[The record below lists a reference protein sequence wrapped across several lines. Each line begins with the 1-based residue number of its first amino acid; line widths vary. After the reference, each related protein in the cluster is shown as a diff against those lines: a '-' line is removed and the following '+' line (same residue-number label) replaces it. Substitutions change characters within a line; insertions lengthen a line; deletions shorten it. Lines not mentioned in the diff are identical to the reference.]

1 MVPGVQRAPRTDPGP
16 VRKVKGPTLEE
27 RSSLLGRK
35 RRGLSV
41 GLGASLAAHLLMF
54 GGAWVYAMWSPP
66 RVVAE
71 KPIVAKLVR
80 LGKPR
85 DEKLLPRLPK
95 TPTTPPPTTKAA
107 PAPAPAPV
115 PAPVPAPKAAPSPTA
130 KAEPVAPKP
139 DPAAAAAARQKQMM
153 EALARVAP
161 VDGPTSDSGEVD
173 LPGQAD
179 GDAMGTAE
187 DAAEGDRYL
196 ALVEQALRSNYVL
209 PTTISA
215 KERLYL
221 KCVLFLKIAASGKID
236 SFRIAESSGNPHFD
250 RAVEASVARTM
261 LAPPPDSFRKT
272 YRDGLEIVFKP

>member
-1 MVPGVQRAPRTDPGP
+1 MVTGVHRAPRTDPGP
-16 VRKVKGPTLEE
+16 VRPVKGPTLEE
-27 RSSLLGRK
+27 RSTLLGRK
-35 RRGLSV
+35 RAGLSL
-41 GLGASLAAHLLMF
+41 GLGASVAAHLLMF
-54 GGAWVYAMWSPP
+54 GGAWLYAIWSPP

-95 TPTTPPPTTKAA
+95 TPTNPPPTTKSAPVPA
-107 PAPAPAPV
+107 PAPAPAP
-115 PAPVPAPKAAPSPTA
+115 APKAPPSPTA

-153 EALARVAP
+153 EALAKVAA
-161 VDGPTSDSGEVD
+161 VEGPTSAAGEEE

-196 ALVEQALRSNYVL
+196 ALVEQALRANYVL

-221 KCVLFLKIAASGKID
+221 KCVLFLKIAPSGKID